1 MMHEWGISFMEIENE
16 WDDEQFALMGKML
29 TERLSANSRRAQGK
43 KQPISLGA
51 WMAGQG
57 IH

>member
-1 MMHEWGISFMEIENE
+1 MSEWGIPFDYIENN

-29 TERLSANSRRAQGK
+29 TERLSANRRAAQGK

-51 WMAGQG
+51 WMASQG
-57 IH
+57 IR